1 MFATPTSYN
10 LTPSRNTPGHFAR
23 LPERATSLL
32 RDVRRRSQRLRR
44 TCSFQQKLS
53 TATPG
58 TFVRIGEDEVREKY
72 IDEVHQERA
81 RKVRKLNDD
90 TTALVLT
97 PLAWDLNGNRGGE
110 DDNAS
115 KAEDGTPLPEPARS
129 TRQTPSSL
137 SRRCSSFF
145 TPNSRPDSWQRRS
158 CRAASH
164 SVRNLGSTFERQG
177 REVQQPENKERLK
190 PLRQGYM
197 YKKSRS
203 SRMYRRK
210 YVTLTSDS
218 AMTYYPNFQAYVDNQ
233 GGKRIDLGHVTVKV
247 PGRRPQGSEEE
258 KQQDIEEEGGRKRR
272 RVSDENM
279 NSMLEMSIVS
289 LDPAVPVVQFQLCS
303 ARELDAWVSHIHD
316 LIRSFLLQG
325 PTTQFEQR
333 LADVRTSNDTC
344 ADCGK
349 PEPDW
354 ASLNLGIVVCIECSG
369 IHRKLGSHVTKVRS
383 LSLDTWTEVNVRIL
397 ELLGNERVNSVLE
410 EDLEY
415 TTTTKPGPT
424 ATRREKEKYIE
435 EKYIEKSFMTPVEED
450 LENAPLLEVLQAS
463 VREGDMRGM
472 VRIVAL
478 RRQELQLLLRG
489 SDGLVSEVV
498 GEGGEEAVKQLLV
511 WVRGE
516 EAEVQEDVLL

>member
-1 MFATPTSYN
+1 M
-10 LTPSRNTPGHFAR
+10 
-23 LPERATSLL
+23 
-32 RDVRRRSQRLRR
+32 
-44 TCSFQQKLS
+44 
-53 TATPG
+53 
-58 TFVRIGEDEVREKY
+58 REKY

-90 TTALVLT
+90 TALVLT

-110 DDNAS
+110 DDNDS
-115 KAEDGTPLPEPARS
+115 KAQDGTPLPQPGRS

-145 TPNSRPDSWQRRS
+145 TPNARPESWQRRS

-164 SVRNLGSTFERQG
+164 SVRNLGSTFERQS
-177 REVQQPENKERLK
+177 REVQPENKERLK

-258 KQQDIEEEGGRKRR
+258 KQQDSTEEENGRKRR

-316 LIRSFLLQG
+316 LIRSFLLKG
-325 PTTQFEQR
+325 PTTQFEDR
-333 LADVRTSNDTC
+333 LANVRTSNSTC

-415 TTTTKPGPT
+415 TTSTKPGPA

-435 EKYIEKSFMTPVEED
+435 EKYIEKAFMSPVEEE
-450 LENAPLLEVLQAS
+450 LEDAPLLEVLQGS

-472 VRIVAL
+472 VRVVAI
-478 RRQELQLLLRG
+478 RREELQILLR
-489 SDGLVSEVV
+489 SSEGLVSEVV
-498 GEGGEEAVKQLLV
+498 GEGGEEAVRQLLV

-516 EAEVQEDVLL
+516 EPEVPEDVLL